1 MSSKNKTV
9 VKVEPGK
16 QELFIIREF
25 DAPRELVFRAHT
37 DPKLYVKWIGPHG
50 YEMILREFEPV
61 NGGKWSFVHKDPHGN
76 EYAFR
81 GCFHE
86 ISLEKL
92 TQTFEFEGYPGH
104 VSLET
109 ATLEELPGN
118 RTRVTIH
125 SVYQSVADRDGM
137 VQNGMEKGVREGYE
151 RLDNILVGMSQ

>member
-1 MSSKNKTV
+1 MPSKNKTIV
-9 VKVEPGK
+9 NVEPGK
-16 QELFIIREF
+16 QELYIIREF
-25 DAPRELVFRAHT
+25 DAPRDLLFRAHT
-37 DPKLYVKWIGPHG
+37 DPNLYVKWIGPHG

-61 NGGKWSFVHKDPHGN
+61 NGGKWSFIHKDSQGN
-76 EYAFR
+76 EFGFH

-86 ISLEKL
+86 ISLEQL

-137 VQNGMEKGVREGYE
+137 VQSGMEKGVREGYE
-151 RLDNILVGMSQ
+151 RLDDILTGMK

>member
-1 MSSKNKTV
+1 MPSKNKVTV
-9 VKVEPGK
+9 NAEPGK
-16 QELFIIREF
+16 QELYIIREF

-37 DPKLYVKWIGPHG
+37 DRNLFVKWIGPHG
-50 YEMILREFEPV
+50 YEMILKEFEPV
-61 NGGKWSFVHKDPHGN
+61 NGGKYRYIHKDPQGN
-76 EYAFR
+76 EYGFH

-86 ISLEKL
+86 IAPERL

-104 VSLET
+104 ISLKT
-109 ATLEELPGN
+109 ASLEELPGN

-151 RLDNILVGMSQ
+151 RLDDILTGMK